1 MPIWPQQSEN
11 VMVAPLLPYDGMDMR
26 SLIQA
31 QSLRHGER
39 AFLIWEPFEGIA
51 RTFTYSEFFD
61 AVRSFAAGL
70 HERGLGPGDRLLIHL
85 ENCPEFLVAWL
96 GCAWAGVVAVTSNT
110 KLSLD
115 ELTYVATHSKAT
127 GAITQPAFVAI
138 VEESTAKECWIAVTE
153 TNAGA
158 PLAPPDWSSRVLPFS
173 AIRGDASDLPARPHD
188 PAAPFAVQYTSGTT
202 ARPKAVLWTHA
213 NALWG
218 AEMSAAHED
227 LGPKDTHLV
236 HLPLFH
242 TNAQVYSVL
251 ASLWAGG
258 TLVLQP
264 KFSASRFWSVSL
276 KHRCT
281 WTSLVRFCIRALEE
295 HPVPEHHYRYWGL
308 PMCEPPSDA
317 KFHVKSIGWWGMTE
331 TVTHGIVG
339 STRLPNIPN
348 SMGRAAPGY
357 EVFVLD
363 PEDRPVLPGDVGDL
377 FLRGIP
383 GVSLFQEYVDD
394 PEATR
399 AAFRSDGLFITGDR
413 VRVGIDGELY
423 FADRSKDMLKV
434 SGENVAASEVERVIL
449 TVSGVHEVA
458 VVGRPDVMVGE
469 TVVAFIIPTTAAASD
484 PTLRDRAMGACS
496 VSLASFKRPA
506 EVRIVDRFP
515 RSTLEKVSKAELRRI
530 LMSEQ
535 AEETT

>member
-1 MPIWPQQSEN
+1 
-11 VMVAPLLPYDGMDMR
+11 MVAPLLPYDGMDMC
-26 SLIQA
+26 SLMQA
-31 QSLRHGER
+31 QSVRHAES
-39 AFLIWEPFEGIA
+39 AFLIWEPFEGVA
-51 RTFTYSEFFD
+51 RTWTYSEFFE
-61 AVRSFAAGL
+61 AVRDFAAGL
-70 HERGLGPGDRLLIHL
+70 RRKGLCPGDRILIHL

-115 ELTYVATHSKAT
+115 ELIYVATHSKVV
-127 GAITQPAFVAI
+127 GAVTQPGFVAI
-138 VEESTAKECWIAVTE
+138 VDKSVGEDCWIAVTE
-153 TNAGA
+153 SAGGAPVAPPYSSPRVQSFSEICAGA
-158 PLAPPDWSSRVLPFS
+158 
-173 AIRGDASDLPARPHD
+173 SDFPARPRD
-188 PAAPFAVQYTSGTT
+188 PTAPFAVQYTSGTT

-218 AEMSAAHED
+218 GEMSAAHED
-227 LGPKDTHLV
+227 LGPEDIHLV

-258 TLVLQP
+258 TVVLQP

-281 WTSLVRFCIRALEE
+281 WTSLVPFCIRALQE
-295 HPVPEHHYRYWGL
+295 HPVPHHHYRYWGM

-339 STRLPNIPN
+339 STRLPNVPN

-363 PEDRPVLPGDVGDL
+363 PDGRPVQPGDVGDL
-377 FLRGIP
+377 FVRGIP

-394 PEATR
+394 PAATR

-423 FADRSKDMLKV
+423 FADRSKDVLKV
-434 SGENVAASEVERVIL
+434 GGENVSASEVERVIL
-449 TVSGVHEVA
+449 GVYGVHEVA
-458 VVGRPDVMVGE
+458 VVGRPDVMLGE
-469 TVVAFIIPTTAAASD
+469 TVVAFIIPTAAAASD
-484 PTLRDRAMGACS
+484 AKLKERAMEACS

-506 EVRIVDRFP
+506 EVRIVERFP
-515 RSTLEKVSKAELRRI
+515 RSTLEKVSKAELRKI

-535 AEETT
+535 AQQMA

>member
-1 MPIWPQQSEN
+1 ML
-11 VMVAPLLPYDGMDMR
+11 APLLPYDGMDMR
-26 SLIQA
+26 SLMQA
-31 QSLRHGER
+31 QAVRHAER
-39 AFLIWEPFEGIA
+39 AFLIWEPFEGAGRIW
-51 RTFTYSEFFD
+51 TYSEFFD
-61 AVRSFAAGL
+61 SVRAFAAGL
-70 HERGLGPGDRLLIHL
+70 QTRGLRPGDRLLIHL

-96 GCAWAGVVAVTSNT
+96 GCAWSGVVGVTSNT

-115 ELTYVATHSKAT
+115 ELTYVATHAKVA
-127 GAITQPAFVAI
+127 GAITQPRHVGI
-138 VEESTAKECWIAVTE
+138 VEQSTTENCWICVTA

-158 PLAPPDWSSRVLPFS
+158 PAAAFHPSPRVMPFS
-173 AIRGDASDLPARPHD
+173 AISGDAAEVPGRPHD
-188 PAAPFAVQYTSGTT
+188 PRAPFAVQYTSGTT

-227 LGPKDTHLV
+227 LGPNDVHLV

-251 ASLWAGG
+251 ASLWGGG
-258 TLVLQP
+258 TVVLQP
-264 KFSASRFWSVSL
+264 KFSASRFWPVSL

-295 HPVPEHHYRYWGL
+295 HPVPEHGYRYWGMPL
-308 PMCEPPSDA
+308 NDPATDA
-317 KFHVKSIGWWGMTE
+317 KFHVNSLGWWGMTE

-339 STRLPNIPN
+339 STRLQNAPN

-363 PEDRPVLPGDVGDL
+363 PQGQPVLPGAVGDL
-377 FLRGIP
+377 FIRGVP
-383 GVSLFQEYVDD
+383 GLSLFQEYVDD

-399 AAFRSDGLFITGDR
+399 AAFRSDGLLITGDR
-413 VRVGIDGELY
+413 VRLGVNGELY

-434 SGENVAASEVERVIL
+434 GGENVAASEVERVIL
-449 TVSGVHEVA
+449 AVPGVREVA
-458 VVGRPDVMVGE
+458 VVGRPDVALGE

-484 PTLRDRAMGACS
+484 VTLEQRAVEACN
-496 VSLASFKRPA
+496 VSLAAFKRPA
-506 EVRIVDRFP
+506 EVRVVAGFP
-515 RSTLEKVSKAELRRI
+515 RSTLEKVSKVELRRMLI
-530 LMSEQ
+530 LEQ
-535 AEETT
+535 GQATF

>member
-1 MPIWPQQSEN
+1 
-11 VMVAPLLPYDGMDMR
+11 MVAPLLPYDGFDMR

-31 QSLRHGER
+31 QAVRHGEK
-39 AFLIWEPFEGIA
+39 AFLIWEPFEGVA
-51 RTFTYSEFFD
+51 RTWTYSEFFE
-61 AVRSFAAGL
+61 AVRNFAAGL
-70 HERGLGPGDRLLIHL
+70 RGRGLCPVDRLLIHL
-85 ENCPEFLVAWL
+85 DNCPEFLVAWL
-96 GCAWAGVVAVTSNT
+96 GCAWAGVVGVTSNT
-110 KLSLD
+110 KLSVD
-115 ELTYVATHSKAT
+115 ELSYVVAHSKVA
-127 GAITQPAFVAI
+127 GAVTQPRHVAI
-138 VEESTAKECWIAVTE
+138 VEKSTGGDCWIAVTE
-153 TNAGA
+153 TDAA
-158 PLAPPDWSSRVLPFS
+158 VPAAPPPLSPRALPFG
-173 AIRGDASDLPARPHD
+173 AISGDPADPPARRHD
-188 PAAPFAVQYTSGTT
+188 PMAPFAVQYTSGTT

-227 LGPKDTHLV
+227 LGSKDVHLV

-258 TLVLQP
+258 TIVLQP
-264 KFSASRFWSVSL
+264 KFSASRFWPVSL

-281 WTSLVRFCIRALEE
+281 WTSLVRFCVRALEE
-295 HPVPEHHYRYWGL
+295 HPVPEHHYRYWGMPL
-308 PMCEPPSDA
+308 CEPPSDA

-339 STRLPNIPN
+339 STRLPNAPN

-363 PEDRPVLPGDVGDL
+363 SVGQPVLPGAVGDL
-377 FLRGIP
+377 FIRGVP

-399 AAFRSDGLFITGDR
+399 AAFRSDGLLITGDR

-434 SGENVAASEVERVIL
+434 GGENVAASEVERVIL
-449 TVSGVHEVA
+449 TVSGVREVA
-458 VVGRPDVMVGE
+458 VVGRPDVALGE
-469 TVVAFIIPTTAAASD
+469 TVVAFIIPTAAAASD
-484 PTLRDRAMGACS
+484 TTLKERAMEACGI
-496 VSLASFKRPA
+496 SLASFKRPA
-506 EVRIVDRFP
+506 EVRIVEEFP
-515 RSTLEKVSKAELRRI
+515 RATLEKVSKVELRRM

-535 AEETT
+535 AQ